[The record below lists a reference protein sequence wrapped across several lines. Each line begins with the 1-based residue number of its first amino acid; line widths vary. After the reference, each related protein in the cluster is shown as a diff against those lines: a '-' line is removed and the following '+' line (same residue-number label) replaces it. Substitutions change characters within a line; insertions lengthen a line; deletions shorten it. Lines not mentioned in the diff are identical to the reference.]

1 MTKFTRDN
9 QVAVLYSP
17 GYGAGWSTWA
27 EEAERQLLLFEPDIV
42 QLVLERDSLQITSD
56 EFNKQVEMLWELKQ
70 YESYCSPE
78 KLQVTWLHVGT
89 KFRINEYDG
98 SESIMLQQDDIWH
111 TA

>member
-1 MTKFTRDN
+1 MTKLIRDN
-9 QVAVLYSP
+9 LVAVLYSP

-27 EEAERQLLLFEPDIV
+27 EESERDLLLFEPDV
-42 QLVLERDSLQITSD
+42 VHLVLDRDAGVISST
-56 EFNKQVEMLWELKQ
+56 EFLEQVDMIWQLKQ
-70 YESYCSPE
+70 YESYCSPD
-78 KLQVTWLHVGT
+78 KLCVVWLPVGT